1 MENAKPFR
9 VLRSRATET
18 HQALHDEII
27 AALESIIFDSYHN
40 SFTIRADFEAA
51 FAAEVEHEFAVAVH
65 SGTVGL
71 FLALRACGIGAGDEV
86 ITVGNSD
93 ISTTG
98 AISQCGANPIL
109 CDVLLSDYTIN
120 PELVESLITDKTR
133 ALLPV
138 DMHGHP
144 ANVKQLLPIAD
155 HYNLKI
161 VEDAALASG
170 ALDYGVPVGAFADV
184 TMFSFSAFK
193 PLGSSGNGA
202 MLVTNDEEICDRL
215 RLLAGYGHDPV
226 RLDVKAGYQN
236 YVEEGYNVPLDGL
249 EAAVLSVKLPYLK
262 EWTSKRRAIVAALQ
276 AGLADTSARLP
287 TFRMESAPTFRSYAI
302 CVDRQFEI
310 HRGLRDAGV
319 GASISYA
326 PPIYDYSVYAGKF
339 HNRDALPVT
348 ERLGKEIVNLPV
360 TPELTSGDVDYMI
373 EVMRQLLNNG

>member
-1 MENAKPFR
+1 MGKPPAFR
-9 VLRSRATET
+9 ALRSRATET
-18 HQALHDEII
+18 HQILRDEIL

-40 SFTIRADFEAA
+40 SFTIRVDLEKA
-51 FAAEVEHEFAVAVH
+51 FAAEVQQNHAVAVH

-98 AISQCGANPIL
+98 AISQCGGVPVL
-109 CDVLLSDYTIN
+109 CDVLLSDYTVN
-120 PELVESLITDKTR
+120 PDLVENLITDKTR

-144 ANVKQLLPIAD
+144 ANVKLLRPIAD
-155 HYNLKI
+155 HYGLKI

-170 ALDYGVPVGAFADV
+170 AFDYGLPVGAFADI

-202 MLVTNDEEICDRL
+202 MLVTNSDELCEKL
-215 RLLAGYGHDPV
+215 RLLAGYGHDPIREGV
-226 RLDVKAGYQN
+226 TVGYQN

-262 EWTSKRRAIVAALQ
+262 EWTKKRRAIVSALE
-276 AGLADTSARLP
+276 AGLAHTSARTP
-287 TFRMESAPTFRSYAI
+287 VFRAESAPTFRSYAI
-302 CVDRQFEI
+302 CVDRQI
-310 HRGLRDAGV
+310 DMYHGLRDAGIE
-319 GASISYA
+319 ASISYA
-326 PPIYDYSVYAGKF
+326 PPIYDYSVYAGMF
-339 HNRDALPVT
+339 PNRDALPVT
-348 ERLGKEIVNLPV
+348 ERLGKEILNLPI
-360 TPELTSGDVDYMI
+360 TPEFTSDDVDYMI
-373 EVMRQLLNNG
+373 DVTRDLLKQN

>member
-1 MENAKPFR
+1 MGKPPAFR
-9 VLRSRATET
+9 ALRSRATET
-18 HQALHDEII
+18 HQILRDEIL

-40 SFTIRADFEAA
+40 SFTIRVDLEKA
-51 FAAEVEHEFAVAVH
+51 FAAEVQQNHAVAVH

-98 AISQCGANPIL
+98 AISQCGGVPVL
-109 CDVLLSDYTIN
+109 CDVLLSDYTVN
-120 PELVESLITDKTR
+120 PDLVENLITDKTR

-144 ANVKQLLPIAD
+144 ANVKLLRPIAD
-155 HYNLKI
+155 HYGLKI

-170 ALDYGVPVGAFADV
+170 AFDYGLPVGAFADI

-202 MLVTNDEEICDRL
+202 MLVTNSDELCEKL
-215 RLLAGYGHDPV
+215 RLLAGYGHDPIREGV
-226 RLDVKAGYQN
+226 TVGYQN

-262 EWTSKRRAIVAALQ
+262 EWTKSAERLSQRSKRAWH
-276 AGLADTSARLP
+276 
-287 TFRMESAPTFRSYAI
+287 
-302 CVDRQFEI
+302 I
-310 HRGLRDAGV
+310 HRRERPCFAPSRRRHSVPMRSASTDKLICTTGL
-319 GASISYA
+319 
-326 PPIYDYSVYAGKF
+326 
-339 HNRDALPVT
+339 
-348 ERLGKEIVNLPV
+348 E
-360 TPELTSGDVDYMI
+360 TPESKHLSVMRRQYMI
-373 EVMRQLLNNG
+373 IPFTPACSQTVMPCRSPSASGKKSSTCQLRRNSRAMTSII